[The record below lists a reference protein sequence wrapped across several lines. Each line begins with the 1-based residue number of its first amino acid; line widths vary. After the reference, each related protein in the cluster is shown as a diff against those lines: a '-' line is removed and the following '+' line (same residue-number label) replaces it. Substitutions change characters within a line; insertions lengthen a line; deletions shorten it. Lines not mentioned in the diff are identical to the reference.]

1 MLVKKFDA
9 HDRRNLLECYFPHNM
24 WARYEIKKIEAQD
37 NKSQDAKSQDN
48 KDVKSQDTKLEE
60 SNSQGTNTQNAS
72 PQVNTSQVIRSE
84 DMGWLGM
91 SSEEIE
97 LLDWGYDEEYIE
109 SLEIRGDD
117 NDFDDIRIYD
127 PKLQDVIDEMICLE
141 NLPSYKKR
149 KYLKKILHDCM
160 WNGHCGSKE
169 HPSDEF
175 RSYSGSFVP
184 TPITPIKSPMAPYK
198 MDQMCKP
205 VYNGQ
210 QSLLKSHYR
219 PTTLL
224 QTPPM
229 SDDEEIK
236 SNPTNVLKLLNEAID
251 ECDIE
256 EDSDLCDYFE
266 DTDIKEEININ
277 DFEEDEEDTEVLP
290 VVEPLKTFHAAE
302 SDHSYHKGKYCASGS
317 AAFGIDTPSDSEEEI
332 DVVNV
337 IEKIQVNNKSVL
349 SFPNNP
355 STRDRQQIQRR
366 MATAISK
373 KRMPPQAL
381 KTVMPVRKMSPPESP
396 AIKKKPTATT
406 ARGGKRSKQC
416 KPSTSS
422 SYRRRHYGQSSDEEP
437 ETSEKRSLHNNMERQ
452 RRIDLRNAFEDLRVL
467 VPEVSKKERAAKV
480 VILREAASYCDFLSN
495 TSKNNAK
502 QFEDLKKKQEYLRR
516 KLSMLRRNLAA
527 KR

>member
-1 MLVKKFDA
+1 MLVKRFDN
-9 HDRRNLLECYFPHNM
+9 HDQRSFIECYFPDTM
-24 WARYEIKKIEAQD
+24 WKRYEIKQSEDDKSEDAKSED
-37 NKSQDAKSQDN
+37 NKSQDAKSQATRQDAN
-48 KDVKSQDTKLEE
+48 SQDTQ
-60 SNSQGTNTQNAS
+60 SQEVK
-72 PQVNTSQVIRSE
+72 PQVNVTRVIKSE

-91 SSEEIE
+91 TREEIE
-97 LLDWGYDEEYIE
+97 LLDWGYDEDNDF
-109 SLEIRGDD
+109 LEVRGND
-117 NDFDDIRIYD
+117 NDFDDFVYD
-127 PKLQDVIDEMICLE
+127 PKLQDVIDDMLFYE
-141 NLPSYKKR
+141 NVPSNSNR
-149 KYLKKILHDCM
+149 RYLKKILHDCM

-169 HPSDEF
+169 HPADEF
-175 RSYSGSFVP
+175 RSYSGIFVP
-184 TPITPIKSPMAPYK
+184 TPISPLKSPGSPYK
-198 MDQMCKP
+198 MDQFYKP

-236 SNPTNVLKLLNEAID
+236 SNHTNVLKFLNEAID
-251 ECDIE
+251 ECDLE

-266 DTDIKEEININ
+266 DTEIKQEVDIN
-277 DFEEDEEDTEVLP
+277 DFEEDDEDDEVLP

-302 SDHSYHKGKYCASGS
+302 SDHSYHKGKYSATGL

-381 KTVMPVRKMSPPESP
+381 KTIMPVRKMSPPESP
-396 AIKKKPTATT
+396 AIKKKPAP
-406 ARGGKRSKQC
+406 RGGKRSKQC

-422 SYRRRHYGQSSDEEP
+422 AYRRRNYGQSSDEEP

-480 VILREAASYCDFLSN
+480 VILREAASYCDLLSN
-495 TSKNNAK
+495 TSKNHAK
-502 QFEDLKKKQEYLRR
+502 HFDDLKKKQEYLRR